1 VAADLLDGRDGEVV
15 DQVPRLV
22 RDAFLALM
30 ITVASEDVSDE
41 VASRHLVTDV
51 ADTRHE
57 FIGHNARLLGIRLQ
71 QVLYT
76 IKRHSRSNHFMALR
90 STVTH

>member
-1 VAADLLDGRDGEVV
+1 MAADLFDGRDGEVV

-22 RDAFLALM
+22 RDAFLALV

-57 FIGHNARLLGIRLQ
+57 FIRHNAWLLG
-71 QVLYT
+71 V
-76 IKRHSRSNHFMALR
+76 
-90 STVTH
+90 